1 MQDGDPENCLE
12 AFNGPFDRDVALPM
26 AELPLKFL
34 VDLVGHDRD
43 TEAGLNASL
52 YPVEDRSHFQV
63 GL

>member
-43 TEAGLNASL
+43 TDVGLDASL
-52 YPVEDRSHFQV
+52 
-63 GL
+63 